1 MFYDNPNCKNLSPW
15 VDDYGTKSGI
25 FVFKKAI
32 SDDLIKLVEEDA
44 RNVEEKNISYENG
57 LISWYED
64 KALDPMVNL
73 VYVWD
78 EISNLIGPEYV
89 IHPMSNL
96 LRIKTNHEGMFIHSD
111 SPGKDKCHLLS
122 QTDVFQTC
130 CLIDFGIVAYF
141 GDYEGGEIFYPKINK
156 DGSLKNNEEFNNE
169 DCFSYKPEKGDVLIH
184 SAFDR
189 YAHGVRPITSGTRY
203 AFSCFSLK
211 ASDNPGTFYNYKTEE
226 YNSQIGNMIANKSV
240 DESTVHSW
248 LKPLKENPQFTHE
261 KVKEMKQSGLE
272 GEDLANQFFSDMSH

>member
-96 LRIKTNHEGMFIHSD
+96 LRIKTNHEGYYKDSDTGVIVNNDINIPNIETLSIISSCNIDNNVFNGFIVKQNPEFIYNKNYQPELKYFSVDTNTIYPPALQISWDD
-111 SPGKDKCHLLS
+111 SVWNTGS
-122 QTDVFQTC
+122 STQTV
-130 CLIDFGIVAYF
+130 L
-141 GDYEGGEIFYPKINK
+141 
-156 DGSLKNNEEFNNE
+156 NNL
-169 DCFSYKPEKGDVLIH
+169 PAV
-184 SAFDR
+184 
-189 YAHGVRPITSGTRY
+189 ITL
-203 AFSCFSLK
+203 AQ
-211 ASDNPGTFYNYKTEE
+211 NPGVFYSQSVNIFRVNAAPEYPPAVWQTSSLYTQNY
-226 YNSQIGNMIANKSV
+226 Y
-240 DESTVHSW
+240 
-248 LKPLKENPQFTHE
+248 LPQNIPR
-261 KVKEMKQSGLE
+261 K
-272 GEDLANQFFSDMSH
+272 N